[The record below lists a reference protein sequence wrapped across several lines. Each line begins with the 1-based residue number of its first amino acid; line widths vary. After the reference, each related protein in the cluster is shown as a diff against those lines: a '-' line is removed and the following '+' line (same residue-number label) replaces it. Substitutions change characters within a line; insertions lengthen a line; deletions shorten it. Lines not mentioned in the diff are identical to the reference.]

1 MLKSGRSVF
10 SRRRKGDKSVSLK
23 IPSRIE
29 YIRKVSDSVLRSLAG
44 HHIDEDKAFDIKL
57 CVEEAVRNAIVHGN
71 KSDKRRSVKVVLQV
85 SGDEAVIDV
94 EDEGRGFDHARVA
107 DPTTDANIARNCGRG
122 LFLIKKLM
130 DKVEY
135 IGSGNKVR
143 MTKRIK

>member
-1 MLKSGRSVF
+1 VF